1 MNGIWEK
8 YEVRS
13 LKYERSYFVPRT
25 SYVVAALLCL
35 AAASWLSAQPAPSP
49 SPIRGFSATSSA
61 AEIARERELKAMPSA
76 KAAEA
81 DFDVMTAEPHHTG
94 SPYEIKLADYVGDQF
109 KQIGIESTKYE
120 YSVLLP
126 WPKQRRIDIVA
137 PDQVR
142 LDVEEEKIRGDQW
155 ADKPGILPAY
165 NAYSPSGDVTGEIVY
180 VNFGI
185 PADYETLDT
194 LGISVKGKIVL
205 ARYGGSWRGIKPKV
219 AAEHGAIACIIY
231 SDPHEDGYF
240 QGDVYPDGPFRGW
253 GMIQRGSVMDMPRYP
268 GDPSTPGRPSKAG
281 VERIPMDKIETFA
294 PIPVQPMSY
303 RDGVELLKR
312 LKGPVAPEAWRGA
325 LPVTYRIGP
334 GPARVHMNLQMDYA
348 QRRLINV
355 VGKVTGAVAPDEWII
370 VGSHRDAWTFGASD
384 SVSGHVSMM
393 AVARAMS
400 EMMKKGW
407 KPRRSVLF
415 ISWDGEEQGLL
426 GSTEWVEDLTTELR
440 AKTAVYVNR
449 DAGAG
454 GLNFSGSAVHSLT
467 PFVYELAQSIQPEGA
482 TRTLYDGW
490 LERAREQSP
499 ARDGQPMLKVP
510 AVGALGSGSDYTAF
524 LDHVGIAS
532 LDFGLNGRG
541 GDGSYHSTYDNPT
554 WFKKYIDPQFKFSV
568 LAAQVTGVALLRLAD
583 ADVLPFDYE
592 TYGRQILEYIGEI
605 EHQAAKASAD
615 GAKTV
620 DFAGLRSAAEAFAKA
635 GAAVRERGEALLS
648 GTNSEGVRPPSD
660 SRRGS
665 DRSDPFAEINH
676 RLIMAERDLIEPAGL
691 PDRPWYRHVIYAP
704 GLYTGYGV
712 KTIPGVREA
721 VDAGNYARA
730 AEQAALVIRAL
741 NRAAKTLQGT

>member
-1 MNGIWEK
+1 MNVKTDTGK

-13 LKYERSYFVPRT
+13 QKYECSYFVPRT
-25 SYVVAALLCL
+25 SYFVPRTSYFGAVMVVVAAV
-35 AAASWLSAQPAPSP
+35 WLSAQPGPTAGR
-49 SPIRGFSATSSA
+49 IRGFSAAGSA
-61 AEIARERELKAMPSA
+61 AEAARERELKALPDA
-76 KAAEA
+76 KTAEA

-94 SPYEIKLADYVGDQF
+94 SPYEIKLADYVSDQF
-109 KQIGIESTKYE
+109 KKIGIESTKYE

-142 LDVEEEKIRGDQW
+142 LEVEEEKIRGDQW

-185 PADYETLDT
+185 PADYETLDK
-194 LGISVKGKIVL
+194 LGISVKGKIVV

-268 GDPSTPGRPSKAG
+268 GDPSTPDRPSKPG
-281 VERIPMDKIETFA
+281 VERLPMDKIETFA

-325 LPVTYRIGP
+325 LPITYRIGP
-334 GPARVHMNLQMDYA
+334 GPAKVHMNLQMDYG

-355 VGKVTGAVAPDEWII
+355 AGKITGSVAPDEWII

-407 KPRRSVLF
+407 KPRRSILF
-415 ISWDGEEQGLL
+415 VSWDGEEQGLL
-426 GSTEWVEDLTTELR
+426 GSTEFVEDITAELK

-454 GLNFSGSAVHSLT
+454 GVNFSGSAVHSLT
-467 PFVYELAQSIQPEGA
+467 PFLHELAQSVQAVGE
-482 TRTLYDGW
+482 TKNLYDGW
-490 LERAREQSP
+490 LERSREQSKAP
-499 ARDGQPMLKVP
+499 DGQMWKAPP
-510 AVGALGSGSDYTAF
+510 VGALGSGSDYTAF

-532 LDFGLNGRG
+532 MDIGLNGRG

-554 WFKKYIDPQFKFSV
+554 WFKKYIDPQFKYSV

-583 ADVLPFDYE
+583 AEVLPFDYE
-592 TYGRQILEYIGEI
+592 TYGTQILEYVGEI
-605 EHQAAKASAD
+605 EQQAATASLD
-615 GAKTV
+615 GAKKV
-620 DFAGLRSAAEAFAKA
+620 DFAGLRAAAAGFAKA
-635 GAAVRERGEALLS
+635 GADVRARSESMLAS
-648 GTNSEGVRPPSD
+648 GAASAD
-660 SRRGS
+660 L
-665 DRSDPFAEINH
+665 AEINR

-691 PDRPWYRHVIYAP
+691 PDRPWYRHVVYAP

-721 VDAGNYARA
+721 VDAGNYTRA
-730 AEQAALVIRAL
+730 AEQASIVIRAL
-741 NRAAKTLQGT
+741 QRATRTLWP

>member
-1 MNGIWEK
+1 MSVNRRVWIG
-8 YEVRS
+8 
-13 LKYERSYFVPRT
+13 
-25 SYVVAALLCL
+25 VAALSTAT
-35 AAASWLSAQPAPSP
+35 AAAAWLSVAAAAQPEAGGVR
-49 SPIRGFSATSSA
+49 IRGFSAAASA
-61 AEIARERELKAMPSA
+61 AAAARERELKAAPSA

-94 SPYEIKLADYVGDQF
+94 SPYEIKLADYIADEF
-109 KQIGIESTKYE
+109 TKIGIAATKYE

-126 WPKQRRIDIVA
+126 WPGRRRIDITA
-137 PDQVR
+137 PDEMKLQ
-142 LDVEEEKIRGDQW
+142 VEEEKIRGDQW

-185 PADYETLDT
+185 PADYETLKT
-194 LGISVKGKIVL
+194 LGIDVTGKIVL

-240 QGDVYPDGPFRGW
+240 QGEVYPDGPFRGW

-268 GDPSTPGRPSKAG
+268 GDPSTPGRPSKPG
-281 VERIPMDKIETFA
+281 VERLAMDKIETFA

-303 RDGVELLKR
+303 RDGIELLKR

-325 LPVTYRIGP
+325 LPITYHIGP
-334 GPARVHMNLQMDYA
+334 GPAKVHMNLQMEYA

-355 VGKVTGAVAPDEWII
+355 VGRIPGAVAPDEWIV

-393 AVARAMS
+393 SVARAMAD
-400 EMMKKGW
+400 MAKKGW
-407 KPRRSVLF
+407 RPRRTILLV
-415 ISWDGEEQGLL
+415 SWDGEEQGLL
-426 GSTEWVEDLTTELR
+426 GSTEWVEDLATELH
-440 AKTAVYVNR
+440 AKVAVYVNR

-454 GLNFSGSAVHSLT
+454 GANFSGNGVHSLT
-467 PFVYELAQSIQPEGA
+467 PFLHELAQSIQPDASGK
-482 TRTLYDGW
+482 TLYDGW
-490 LERAREQSP
+490 LERARENSP
-499 ARDGQPMLKVP
+499 AREGRAAVKTPP
-510 AVGALGSGSDYTAF
+510 VGALGSGSDYTAF

-532 LDFGLNGRG
+532 IDFGLNGAG

-583 ADVLPFDYE
+583 AEVLPFDYE
-592 TYGRQILEYIGEI
+592 SYGKQIREYVDDI
-605 EHQAAKASAD
+605 EQQAVMASAA
-615 GAKTV
+615 GAKTI
-620 DFAGLRSAAEAFAKA
+620 DFAGLKAAADAFAKA
-635 GAAVRERGEALLS
+635 GADVRARGDELLASGADAAALAAL
-648 GTNSEGVRPPSD
+648 N
-660 SRRGS
+660 RR
-665 DRSDPFAEINH
+665 
-676 RLIMAERDLIEPAGL
+676 LMMAERDLIEPTGL

-721 VDAGNYARA
+721 VDAANYSRA
-730 AEQAALVIRAL
+730 AEQATLAIRAL
-741 NRAAKTLQGT
+741 QRATKTLWP

>member
-1 MNGIWEK
+1 MKTNDGAGIT
-8 YEVRS
+8 YQVPGQQGGRS
-13 LKYERSYFVPRT
+13 SLERCTSYFGAAILC
-25 SYVVAALLCL
+25 VAA
-35 AAASWLSAQPAPSP
+35 AGWLSAQSGAPS
-49 SPIRGFSATSSA
+49 SRLRGFSAAGSSA
-61 AEIARERELKAMPSA
+61 EAARERELRAMADA

-109 KQIGIESTKYE
+109 KRLGIESTKYE

-126 WPKQRRIDIVA
+126 WPKQRRIEIVA

-142 LDVEEEKIRGDQW
+142 LEVEEEKIRGDQW

-185 PADYETLDT
+185 PSDYETLDT

-268 GDPSTPGRPSKAG
+268 GDPSTPDRPSKPG

-294 PIPVQPMSY
+294 PIPVQPLSY

-325 LPVTYRIGP
+325 LPITYRIGP
-334 GPARVHMNLQMDYA
+334 GPAKVHMNLQMDYG

-355 VGKVTGAVAPDEWII
+355 VGTITGAVAPDEWII

-400 EMMKKGW
+400 GMMKNGW

-426 GSTEWVEDLTTELR
+426 GSTEWVEDLTTELK
-440 AKTAVYVNR
+440 AKAAVYVNR

-454 GLNFSGSAVHSLT
+454 GLNFGGSAVHSLT
-467 PFVYELAQSIQPEGA
+467 PFVHELAQSFQPEG
-482 TRTLYDGW
+482 TTKTLYDGW
-490 LERAREQSP
+490 LERSREQSKAP
-499 ARDGQPMLKVP
+499 DGQIWKAPP
-510 AVGALGSGSDYTAF
+510 VGALGSGSDYTAF

-532 LDFGLNGRG
+532 MDIGLNGRG

-583 ADVLPFDYE
+583 AEVLPFDYE
-592 TYGRQILEYIGEI
+592 IYGNQILEYIGEI
-605 EHQAAKASAD
+605 EQQAAKASAD
-615 GAKTV
+615 GASKV
-620 DFAGLRSAAEAFAKA
+620 DFAGLRSAAAALAKA
-635 GAAVRERGEALLS
+635 GADVRTRSESMLAPATGS
-648 GTNSEGVRPPSD
+648 GQAPAARAD
-660 SRRGS
+660 L
-665 DRSDPFAEINH
+665 AAINR

-721 VDAGNYARA
+721 VDAGNYTRA
-730 AEQAALVIRAL
+730 SEQAAIVIRAL
-741 NRAAKTLQGT
+741 QRATRTLWP